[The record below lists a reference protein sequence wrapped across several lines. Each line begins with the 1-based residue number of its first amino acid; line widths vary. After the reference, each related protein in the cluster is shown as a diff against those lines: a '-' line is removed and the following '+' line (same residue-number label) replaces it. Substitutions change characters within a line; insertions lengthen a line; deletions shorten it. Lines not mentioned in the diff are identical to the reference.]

1 MQTPIVDAELLLEKF
16 PGKGGWTY
24 AEVPR
29 DLPMKKT
36 GFGWVKVKGTI
47 DGYAINDFSLAPMK
61 GGQLFLP
68 VKAAI
73 RKIINK
79 QAGDY
84 VKVVLFPDDSVFEV
98 PEEILE
104 SLKADE
110 LAYQRFVKLSAGKKR
125 EYVKWIY
132 AVKNID
138 LQANRILQL
147 MENLLKE
154 KPEPK
159 GR

>member
-1 MQTPIVDAELLLEKF
+1 MKEPIVDAELLLEKY

-24 AEVPR
+24 AEVPN
-29 DLPMKKT
+29 DLPVKRT

-47 DGYAINDFSLAPMK
+47 DGYAISDYSLAPMK
-61 GGQLFLP
+61 GGKLFLP
-68 VKAAI
+68 VKASI

-84 VKVVLFPDDSVFEV
+84 VQVVLFPDDSIFKV

-104 SLKADE
+104 SLQADE
-110 LAYQRFVKLSAGKKR
+110 LAYQRFVKLSTGKKR

-138 LQANRILQL
+138 SRANRILQL
-147 MENLLKE
+147 MEILLKE

>member
-1 MQTPIVDAELLLEKF
+1 MKQPIVDAELLLEKY

-24 AEVPR
+24 AAVPNN
-29 DLPMKKT
+29 LPVKRS

-84 VKVVLFPDDSVFEV
+84 VKVVLFPDDSIFEV

-110 LAYQRFVKLSAGKKR
+110 LAYRRFIKLTTGKKR
-125 EYVKWIY
+125 EYVKWIF

-138 LQANRILQL
+138 LQTNRILQL
-147 MENLLKE
+147 MEILLKE
-154 KPEPK
+154 KP
-159 GR
+159 